1 MAVSSDRAVGAIRD
15 EILAGRFAP
24 GERLAETDLAALLGM
39 SRTPVRDALR
49 RLAAEGLVELASNKG
64 ARVIAWTPQEL
75 DHVFRLRAHLEG
87 FATGEAA
94 RLATAEQL
102 DELDELA
109 RSIERHALP
118 GPEHDLSLVPALNS
132 SFHGLLSRIGGS
144 ASLRGALSG
153 LVHAPVLTRTMQAFD
168 DEAMR
173 RSVNHHL
180 EIVAALRAG
189 DGEWAASVMR
199 SHLLSARASL
209 LSTTLATSAA
219 ASPTTTEAAGDR

>member
-1 MAVSSDRAVGAIRD
+1 
-15 EILAGRFAP
+15 
-24 GERLAETDLAALLGM
+24 M

-75 DHVFRLRAHLEG
+75 DHVFRLRAQLEG

-94 RLATAEQL
+94 RLATAEEL
-102 DELDELA
+102 DELEALA

-118 GPEHDLSLVPALNS
+118 GPDHDLALVPALNS
-132 SFHGLLSRIGGS
+132 S
-144 ASLRGALSG
+144 RGALSG

-199 SHLLSARASL
+199 SHLLSARAAL
-209 LSTTLATSAA
+209 LSTTLATDAG
-219 ASPTTTEAAGDR
+219 ASSTETEAARDR